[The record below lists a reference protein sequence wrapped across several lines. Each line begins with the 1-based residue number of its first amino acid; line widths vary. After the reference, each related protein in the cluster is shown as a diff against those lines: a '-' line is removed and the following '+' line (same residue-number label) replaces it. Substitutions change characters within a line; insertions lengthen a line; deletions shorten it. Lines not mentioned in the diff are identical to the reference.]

1 VRKIFILDTS
11 VLLYDK
17 CSIHSFPDND
27 VILPIVVLD
36 ELDRFKEKKGHLGEN
51 ARYVNRYLD
60 DLRIRGNL
68 HEGVE
73 LENGQTIKV
82 ELEGYKNVPWGLD
95 SNSPDNKIISLA
107 LQCTKNNKENVILIT
122 KDINFRVKCDAVSVK
137 SEDYYKDKI
146 IEEVNECYKGFVDL
160 ALDSS
165 VLIDTFYE
173 DEDIKE
179 DVEDLI
185 GRDIFPNEFICL
197 KHRSQSLLACLIDG
211 KLINLKANTE
221 KKPDTHR
228 YLTTGVS
235 PRNREQ
241 GYALNLLNRKDLP
254 LVSITG
260 IAGSGKTYLT
270 LMSALDG
277 IAAKTYKRIV
287 ITRNIQPVGRDIGFL
302 PGDANDKM
310 LPWIAP
316 IMDNF
321 RQGMK
326 DKDLTYFSGMRAR
339 GEIEI
344 APLSFMRGRTF
355 SDTFLIV
362 DEAQNASIHELKTLI
377 TRIGD
382 NSKIVLLG
390 DIDQIDTP
398 YIDSLSN
405 GLTVVAEKFK
415 NESIAGHIELQK
427 GERSVLS
434 FLASKIL

>member
-1 VRKIFILDTS
+1 VRKFFILDTS

-17 CSIHSFPDND
+17 TSIHSFPEND

-60 DLRIRGNL
+60 DLRSHGNL

-107 LQCTKNNKENVILIT
+107 LQCTKNNNENVILVT

-160 ALDSS
+160 ELDSS

-185 GRDIFPNEFICL
+185 GRNIFPNEFVCL
-197 KHRSQSLLACLIDG
+197 KYRSQSLLACLIDG
-211 KLINLKANTE
+211 KLINLKTNTE
-221 KKPDTHR
+221 KKSDTQR
-228 YLTTGVS
+228 YLTTGVT

-241 GYALNLLNRKDLP
+241 DYALNLLNRKDLP

-277 IAAKTYKRIV
+277 IAEKTYKRIV

-326 DKDLTYFSGMRAR
+326 DKDLTYFAGMRAR

-377 TRIGD
+377 TRIGE

-405 GLTVVAEKFK
+405 GLTIVAEKFK
-415 NESIAGHIELQK
+415 NEKIAGHIELQK
-427 GERSVLS
+427 GERSGLS